1 LINPEGEAIE
11 VYQSPSPE
19 GYHQMKTLRCGE
31 RLSSVSFPELKLSLE
46 EILG

>member
-1 LINPEGEAIE
+1 VNLDGEAIE

-19 GYHQMKTLRCGE
+19 GYHEMKTLRRGDP
-31 RLSSVSFPELKLSLE
+31 LSPGSFPELMLPIE